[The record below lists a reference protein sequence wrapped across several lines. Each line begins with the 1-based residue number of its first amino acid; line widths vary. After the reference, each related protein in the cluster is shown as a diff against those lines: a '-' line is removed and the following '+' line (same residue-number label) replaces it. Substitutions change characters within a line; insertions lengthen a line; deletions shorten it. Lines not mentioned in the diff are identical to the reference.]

1 MRTTTLMTALL
12 AALCASAAM
21 PARMP
26 KSALQGAQ
34 KMKMIPD
41 VVRIQREAPGD
52 DEPVLDQPEGKLE
65 YYARD
70 CMSYSAEYY
79 EATRS
84 MNYGSVVKVVT
95 AADGEVWLGHTVAE
109 YPTNGW
115 VKAQREGDKLTV
127 NLPQPIDM
135 YYDWYEDDYYTLY
148 LVPLQAET
156 VEIDGEEYSTFVPAD
171 DMTVTF
177 TIKADG
183 SVTADKPEIMLGAC
197 TWGYDPTSEDEE
209 AENYVWSGFG
219 DTDITATPEPEKTL
233 VVPDITPEKWVWADP
248 YEYGFANVIVDGND
262 IYVAGMDRT
271 LPDAY
276 IKGTIE
282 GDQAIFPSGQFLGA
296 DLDFSVM
303 YMSYFTGAEIFYE
316 EDPDTGWEVMMG
328 SPLDAAIFSY
338 DAEAKT
344 LTLENGYVISSSDKV
359 FYPIYG
365 YDDVMLAYQERNPE
379 TVPDTPYDLV
389 YDPESWGDPIINVI
403 IPPFDAEGNLLDTN
417 NLFYELYIDGEL
429 YTFTGDLYWP
439 DVEGEMTLV
448 PYSLNGYCI
457 YASGDFHTIYMYM
470 PIESSIGV
478 RSVYINE
485 NGDALYSEMETILVE
500 GTGVD
505 AVESEVAPVSV
516 EYYDIAGRRISNP
529 EKGIAI
535 RIARFADG
543 TMKTDKVVMR

>member
-1 MRTTTLMTALL
+1 
-12 AALCASAAM
+12 
-21 PARMP
+21 
-26 KSALQGAQ
+26 
-34 KMKMIPD
+34 
-41 VVRIQREAPGD
+41 
-52 DEPVLDQPEGKLE
+52 
-65 YYARD
+65 
-70 CMSYSAEYY
+70 
-79 EATRS
+79 
-84 MNYGSVVKVVT
+84 
-95 AADGEVWLGHTVAE
+95 
-109 YPTNGW
+109 
-115 VKAQREGDKLTV
+115 
-127 NLPQPIDM
+127 
-135 YYDWYEDDYYTLY
+135 
-148 LVPLQAET
+148 
-156 VEIDGEEYSTFVPAD
+156 
-171 DMTVTF
+171 
-177 TIKADG
+177 
-183 SVTADKPEIMLGAC
+183 
-197 TWGYDPTSEDEE
+197 
-209 AENYVWSGFG
+209 
-219 DTDITATPEPEKTL
+219 
-233 VVPDITPEKWVWADP
+233 
-248 YEYGFANVIVDGND
+248 
-262 IYVAGMDRT
+262 
-271 LPDAY
+271 
-276 IKGTIE
+276 
-282 GDQAIFPSGQFLGA
+282 
-296 DLDFSVM
+296 M

-338 DAEAKT
+338 DAEAKS

-379 TVPDTPYDLV
+379 TVPDTPYGLE

-429 YTFTGDLYWP
+429 YTFTGELYWP

-500 GTGVD
+500 GTGVES
-505 AVESEVAPVSV
+505 VESEVAPVSV

-535 RIARFADG
+535 RIARYADG
-543 TMKTDKVVMR
+543 TVKTHKVVMR